1 MQKQKICK
9 LYLGSKT
16 IQIPLEFPLTADID
30 PNINTQ
36 LITDK
41 QYIVRSNVKEE
52 TLEKFID
59 YCLNKKLESFRP
71 DSIENMNY

>member
-1 MQKQKICK
+1 MQKQKIWK
-9 LYLGSKT
+9 LYLVSKT

-30 PNINTQ
+30 PNISTQ

-59 YCLNKKLESFRP
+59 YCLNKKLESFGP

>member
-16 IQIPLEFPLTADID
+16 FQIPLEFPLTADID
-30 PNINTQ
+30 PNISTQ